1 MTVQL
6 SLAEVQVAVAEYLR
20 KRGAVVED
28 ADQVQFIHLGRHGER
43 MNFVGVTLAVTVRDV
58 KLPEG
63 GPYR

>member
-6 SLAEVQVAVAEYLR
+6 SLSEVQVAVADYLR

-28 ADQVQFIHLGRHGER
+28 ADQVHLEIIDRAGTRL
-43 MNFVGVTLAVTVRDV
+43 NIVGAAPTVVVYNV